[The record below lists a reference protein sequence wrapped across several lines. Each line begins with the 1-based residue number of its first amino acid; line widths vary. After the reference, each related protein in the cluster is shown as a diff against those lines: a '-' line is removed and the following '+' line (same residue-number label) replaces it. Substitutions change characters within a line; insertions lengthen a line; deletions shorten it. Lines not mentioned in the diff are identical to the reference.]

1 MSIIDGLKFAIHRL
15 PARARIAI
23 GQVLLLAS
31 VLLLAVALGIV
42 PNERRAVLAGRSK
55 LCEAVAVECSSR
67 LQRNET
73 AALRGTFES
82 MLRRDGDVLSAGLHR
97 ADGTMVACFGDASD
111 HGSLRAGS
119 DAGSALAV
127 PIWSGERKWGWLK
140 IRFRPVSRGGLL
152 GWIAQPQLRLIGF
165 VCGLCLILYL
175 IYLRKMLRHL
185 DPSSAIPPRVRA
197 AFDTLAEGV
206 VVLDASQRI
215 VLANQALAEIVGRSP
230 EQLMGIAISEL
241 EWADPVS
248 QSSPWAVASGGG
260 ISRGVVMRMRDA
272 QGAVCT
278 FSVNCSPVL
287 GDNGERRGVLMSLD
301 DVTQLERNEAEL
313 RRSKREA
320 DAANRAKSDFLARM
334 SHEIRTPMNAILGF
348 ADLLRR
354 GYEQDEAERQEYVE
368 TIHSSGQHLLELIND
383 ILDLSKIEAGKLG
396 VETCRCSPRKLINE
410 VISVMSVRA
419 AQKAITLEADWNGD
433 APETIET
440 DPTRLRQAL
449 TNLVGNAIKF
459 TEAGGVRVAA
469 RLMGDGLRPKLAIDV
484 ADTGIGMKPEVL
496 GRIFEPFAQG
506 DTSITRRFGGTG
518 LGLSISKQIAEALGG
533 DIAVASEPGR
543 GSTFTLTVDAGSPAG
558 VSISSS
564 GAEPQAFPSDSMGAQ
579 AAIRLDGIRILLAED
594 GASNRKLISLVLGR
608 AGAILETAEDGR
620 AAVEMALAGDY
631 ALVLLDMQMPVMDG
645 YSAAMAIR
653 KHGLTIPIIA
663 LTAHAMRGDEEK
675 CRAAG
680 CSGFLAK
687 PIDMDLLLRT
697 IAATLGGELLPR
709 VPRDLSRLNSTLP
722 MADPEFRQIVE
733 EFIERLRSQIEAMV
747 AAWSTGDLDQLA
759 ALAHWIKGSGGTAG
773 FDVLTEPARLLERA
787 VRENRSEEIA
797 AAISELQ
804 ALGSRIEFPG
814 RSRSIPPLGEPIIT
828 GVAA

>member
-1 MSIIDGLKFAIHRL
+1 MTIIDGLRFATHQL

-73 AALRGTFES
+73 NAIHGTLES
-82 MLRRDGDVLSAGLHR
+82 MLRRDGDVLSADLHR
-97 ADGTMVACFGDASD
+97 ADGTTLARFGESTDQRSLHADSD
-111 HGSLRAGS
+111 STLT
-119 DAGSALAV
+119 V
-127 PIWSGERKWGWLK
+127 PIWSGERKWGGLE
-140 IRFRPVSRGGLL
+140 IRFRPVSPGGVW
-152 GWIAQPQLRLIGF
+152 GWIVQPQLRLIGF
-165 VCGLCLILYL
+165 ICGLCLILYL
-175 IYLRKMLRHL
+175 VYLRKMLRHL
-185 DPSSAIPPRVRA
+185 DPSSAIPTRVRA

-215 VLANQALAEIVGRSP
+215 VLANQALAEIVGRTP
-230 EQLMGIAISEL
+230 EQLMGVAISEL
-241 EWADPVS
+241 EWADPAS
-248 QSSPWAVASGGG
+248 QSAPWSGVSDGG
-260 ISRGVVMRMRDA
+260 TSRGVVMRMRDA
-272 QGAVCT
+272 QGAVRT

-287 GDNGERRGVLMSLD
+287 GEKGERRGVLMSLD

-383 ILDLSKIEAGKLG
+383 ILDLSKIEAGKLA

-419 AQKAITLEADWNGD
+419 EQKGITLEADWNGD

-459 TEAGGVRVAA
+459 TETGGVTVTA
-469 RLMGDGLRPKLAIDV
+469 RLRENGLRSKLAIEVTDS
-484 ADTGIGMKPEVL
+484 GIGMKSEVL

-533 DIAVASEPGR
+533 DITVASEPGR
-543 GSTFTLTVDAGSPAG
+543 GSTFTLTVDAGSPTGISIATAG
-558 VSISSS
+558 FALQSPPDV
-564 GAEPQAFPSDSMGAQ
+564 AGAQ
-579 AAIRLDGIRILLAED
+579 AAICLDGIRILLAED
-594 GASNRKLISLVLGR
+594 GPSNRKLISLVLGR
-608 AGAILETAEDGR
+608 AGAILDAAEDGR
-620 AAVEMALAGDY
+620 AAVDMALGGDY

-645 YSAAMAIR
+645 YSAATAIR
-653 KHGLTIPIIA
+653 RHGLTLPIIA

-697 IAATLGGELLPR
+697 VVEVVGVSPLPR
-709 VPRDLSRLNSTLP
+709 QAGQLPMLRSTLP
-722 MADPEFRQIVE
+722 TADPEFRKIIE
-733 EFIERLRSQIEAMV
+733 EFADRLRSQIEAMV
-747 AAWSTGDLDQLA
+747 AAWSIGDLDRLA
-759 ALAHWIKGSGGTAG
+759 LLAHWIKGSGGTAG
-773 FDVLTEPARLLERA
+773 FGVLTEPARSLETA
-787 VRENRSEEIA
+787 VQEKRMHEIPGIISQLQDLACRIDRS
-797 AAISELQ
+797 SESPSTVR
-804 ALGSRIEFPG
+804 GDEPMSR
-814 RSRSIPPLGEPIIT
+814 